1 MSGAQFYDVAIL
13 IWLGVGALTFPALFF
28 ISAPYGR
35 HARRGWGPAVPA
47 RLGWVLMELPAPALM
62 ALFFFTGGRTGD
74 LAALAFIVI
83 WQVHYIQRTFVYPAL
98 MKSNA
103 TPMPVSIVVFGIFF
117 NLGNA
122 YFNGVWVFHLAPAY
136 GAAWLA
142 DPRFLVGVAVFAAG
156 FFINLQSDAILRNLR
171 RPGETGYKIPR
182 GGLYRWVS
190 SPNYLGEMMEW
201 AGWALATWS
210 LAGLSFFL
218 WTVAN
223 LLPRA
228 MANHRWCL
236 EKLPNYPAARRAVIP
251 YVL

>member
-1 MSGAQFYDVAIL
+1 MIPAQLYDVAIL
-13 IWLGVGALTFPALFF
+13 IWLGVGALTFLALFF

-47 RLGWVLMELPAPALM
+47 RLGWVLMELPSPVLM
-62 ALFFFTGGRTGD
+62 ALFFFTGSHTGD

-98 MKSNA
+98 MKPNA

-122 YFNGVWVFHLAPAY
+122 CFNGIWVFHLAPP
-136 GAAWLA
+136 GTAWLT
-142 DPRFLVGVAVFAAG
+142 DPRFLVGVAIFAAG

-171 RPGETGYKIPR
+171 KPGETGYKIPR

-228 MANHRWCL
+228 VANHRWCR
-236 EKLPNYPAARRAVIP
+236 EKFPDYPPARRAVIP
-251 YVL
+251 YIW